1 MDYFINLI
9 IIIML
14 FKLKNTKIFNN
25 FITYN
30 KNLKLRSSYEI
41 FTLGMIYA
49 EVLCF
54 IITII
59 CYICKYL
66 NI

>member
-1 MDYFINLI
+1 MAFFINLI
-9 IIIML
+9 IIIIF
-14 FKLKNTKIFNN
+14 FKLKNTKNFNN

-30 KNLKLRSSYEI
+30 KNLHLRSDNEI
-41 FTLGMIYA
+41 FTLGMIYS

-59 CYICKYL
+59 CDIF
-66 NI
+66 